1 MKKIIYLFFAG
12 AIMASCNNNAKQGTD
27 TKKQMMTDTSALY
40 NNNVNTDTTRAV
52 TTEPVEPSLSTAVKE
67 STMPKETSKPK
78 EAKKSKITTVQPKQQ
93 QQANTS
99 EPVATAP
106 VSNDADQ
113 TTTDA
118 SNGND
123 ASPGATDSK
132 TTTST
137 TETAVKPQKKGMSNS
152 AKDAIIGGGAGA
164 VGGAIISKKKG
175 KGAIIGGLLGAGAG
189 YILGKNKDKKD
200 TAK

>member
-1 MKKIIYLFFAG
+1 
-12 AIMASCNNNAKQGTD
+12 MAPCNNNAKQGTD

-99 EPVATAP
+99 EPVAAAP

-113 TTTDA
+113 TTQMHLTVMTRPQA
-118 SNGND
+118 PLTVKQQRQRRKLLS
-123 ASPGATDSK
+123 SP
-132 TTTST
+132 
-137 TETAVKPQKKGMSNS
+137 KKR
-152 AKDAIIGGGAGA
+152 
-164 VGGAIISKKKG
+164 V
-175 KGAIIGGLLGAGAG
+175 
-189 YILGKNKDKKD
+189 
-200 TAK
+200 